1 MSSVEPKNRGET
13 WVLRSGETSAR
24 KYPPWIYLLFAAL
37 WLPIGAYWG
46 VALLEESR
54 ASAVLGLALS
64 IFLCTTWSLLALL
77 YFERRHFYRIIERQV
92 ERIAALEQQVNDAS
106 QNTNE
111 ENR

>member
-1 MSSVEPKNRGET
+1 MSLIEPKNRGEA
-13 WVLRSGETSAR
+13 WVLRTGKTSLR
-24 KYPPWIYLLFAAL
+24 KYLPWIYLLFAAL

-64 IFLCTTWSLLALL
+64 IFLCTAWSLLALL
-77 YFERRHFYRIIERQV
+77 YFERRHFYRIIQRQA
-92 ERIAALEQQVNDAS
+92 ERIAALEQQANDAGQS
-106 QNTNE
+106 TNK